1 MMNYTCDN
9 IQLVKKYND
18 FFCRGGGDLEV
29 CDIVIKSHTSMSER
43 SETNKLIPFIYFLPT
58 P

>member
-1 MMNYTCDN
+1 MMNYTCDD
-9 IQLVKKYND
+9 IKSSKKYND

-43 SETNKLIPFIYFLPT
+43 SETNKLIPFNCFGPT